1 MSENQN
7 VPSWDV
13 SMSTYQ
19 QEISY
24 ELPKDSGY
32 CLPTSIGIRLFQ
44 LGLLGKAAFWL
55 LEQKVLEQKPLPML
69 CNCPFGLGAKMSLNY
84 FFIL

>member
-13 SMSTYQ
+13 SMSIYQ

-32 CLPTSIGIRLFQ
+32 CHTYKHWNSALSARF
-44 LGLLGKAAFWL
+44 AR
-55 LEQKVLEQKPLPML
+55 
-69 CNCPFGLGAKMSLNY
+69 
-84 FFIL
+84 